1 MSATAGANARAPGGE
16 LPVWRTCL
24 VHMRLAFS
32 LFLLP
37 VFLLDVC
44 AFVGRLT
51 WPVVVLGVLIHVF
64 LYTGSNAYNS
74 YYDEDEGPIGGLE
87 KPPQVVAAL
96 LPFSVGLKVVSVL
109 GSFWVDAWVGVLM
122 LAFALMS
129 AAYSYPG
136 TRWKGRPFAS
146 LATVFGGQG
155 LIVGLIAARLGG
167 VPLGAWSVA
176 ETGIVLG
183 TSLTILG
190 FYLFSHSYQ
199 GDEDR
204 ERGDRTFTV
213 VYGAPASVA
222 WGIRLQAAGFGVLFA
237 GLTGSA
243 VVAVVVPIA
252 AALAA
257 SAAIPRA
264 QAELLAGDVIATFR
278 RLMKLNWLVSSA
290 LNGGALVYLAYHSL
304 G

>member
-1 MSATAGANARAPGGE
+1 MSSSEVAARRAPGGE
-16 LPVWRTCL
+16 MPVWRTCL

-37 VFLLDVC
+37 VYLLDVC

-87 KPPQVVAAL
+87 RPPQVVAAL
-96 LPFSVGLKVVSVL
+96 LPFSVALKVASVV
-109 GSFWVDAWVGVLM
+109 GSFVVDRWVGVLM
-122 LAFALMS
+122 LAFAALS

-146 LATVFGGQG
+146 LATVFLGQG
-155 LIVGLIAARLGG
+155 IIVGLIAARLGG
-167 VPLGAWSVA
+167 VPMGGWSVA
-176 ETGIVLG
+176 QTGIVLG

-199 GDEDR
+199 GDEDQ

-213 VYGAPASVA
+213 VYGPEASVA
-222 WGIRLQAAGFGVLFA
+222 WGIRLQSAGFGVLFA
-237 GLTGSA
+237 GLTGNA
-243 VVAVVVPIA
+243 WIATVVPIV
-252 AALAA
+252 AALGAG
-257 SAAIPRA
+257 AAIPKA
-264 QAELLAGDVIATFR
+264 QRELLAGDVIATFR
-278 RLMKLNWLVSSA
+278 RLMKLNWFVSSA
-290 LNGGALVYLAYHSL
+290 LNLGAISYLAYHGL
-304 G
+304 R

>member
-1 MSATAGANARAPGGE
+1 MSARGGE

-37 VFLLDVC
+37 VYLLDVC

-51 WPVVVLGVLIHVF
+51 WPVVIVAVLIHVF

-87 KPPQVVAAL
+87 KPPRVVAAL
-96 LPFSVGLKVVSVL
+96 LPFSVGLKVVSVV
-109 GSFWVDAWVGVLM
+109 GSFWVDRWVGVLM

-146 LATVFGGQG
+146 LATVFLGQG
-155 LIVGLIAARLGG
+155 VIVGLIAARLGG
-167 VPLGAWSVA
+167 AAVGSWSVA
-176 ETGIVLG
+176 QTGIVLG

-190 FYLFSHSYQ
+190 FYMFSHSYQ

-204 ERGDRTFTV
+204 DRGDRTFTV
-213 VYGAPASVA
+213 VYGAKASVA
-222 WGIRLQAAGFGVLFA
+222 WGLRLQTAGFGVLFA
-237 GLTGSA
+237 GLTGNA
-243 VVAVVVPIA
+243 LAAVVVPVL
-252 AALAA
+252 AALGA

-264 QAELLAGDVIATFR
+264 QDELLAGDVIATFR
-278 RLMKLNWLVSSA
+278 RLMKLNWFVSSA
-290 LNGGALVYLAYHSL
+290 LNASAIGYLAYHSVR
-304 G
+304 